1 MKFLVPLLL
10 SLVSACVN
18 PAFAA
23 SRDSEY
29 KAEFRFNRGS
39 GFQNDQLGTK
49 VIEDSVRDLRV
60 TYDFAASGGA
70 IGAVTLPRPATPGR
84 GAAPFGQLPKNA
96 IVVGCYIDVLTAM
109 NGGSGATIALS
120 TGQAAND
127 LKTATG
133 FASYTGIV
141 ACVPTG
147 SAATSIK
154 LTADA
159 KPTATIATNT
169 ITAGKF
175 NVHIFY
181 ILSD

>member
-1 MKFLVPLLL
+1 MKFLIPLVL
-10 SLVSACVN
+10 SLVTACAPV
-18 PAFAA
+18 FAA
-23 SRDSEY
+23 SNNGEY
-29 KAEFRFNRGS
+29 QAEFRFNHGQ
-39 GFQNDQLGTK
+39 GFAREQLGK
-49 VIEDSVRDLRV
+49 KIIEDSVRDLRV
-60 TYDFAASGGA
+60 TYDFSLLGGA
-70 IGAVTLPRPATPGR
+70 TGAVTLRKSATPGSNSEPS
-84 GAAPFGQLPKNA
+84 GTIPKGA
-96 IVVGCYIDVLTAM
+96 IVVGCYIDVITAM
-109 NGGSGATIALS
+109 AGGSGATIALS

-154 LTADA
+154 MTADA

-175 NVHIFY
+175 NVHVFY
-181 ILSD
+181 VLSD